1 MRCSADELIQ
11 KRKELW
17 NTKHSIM
24 QDKKLRQGIANEIVK
39 NEQLRMEV
47 QEFPEKLVELLF
59 IVVDKEKNV
68 VPFFF
73 NEVQEDFI
81 KNVLNKAKL
90 DYANREITDISI
102 LILKGRQQGFTTAI
116 TAYQLACSI
125 TQRNFEGITLADEAS
140 NTEAIFQNKA
150 KYVYNQLPDN
160 IKPTEKFN
168 NKRQMLFEKINSS
181 WSVDTATKDVGRSRT
196 INFLHGSEV
205 AFWRDGV
212 SSILAGL
219 GEALT
224 KSAIKIYETTAN
236 GFNDFREMWKSGA
249 HINVFYEWWRTS
261 EYRIEFASKQT
272 RDNFLQRV
280 ETREDWIYERLRWLK
295 YVKRLDDEQ
304 LWWYYSKYKKMLDKE
319 LIKQEYP
326 CTPDEAFLSSGN
338 CIFDKDKIITR
349 LDAAPKPLK
358 VGYFEY
364 DYDDTLP
371 AFGTLDPITDK
382 PYKKNKISNIK
393 WVNDPNGYI
402 KIYKL
407 PNTPHI
413 TKYGI
418 GGDTAGDGSDFF
430 TGHVL
435 DAKTGEQV
443 AVLKHQMDADLY
455 AKQMYCLGMYYK
467 QALIGIE
474 CNFDS
479 FPIKELQ
486 RLGYTNLYIR
496 EREDK
501 ISGIMEKSYGFRTT
515 SVTRPVII
523 SNLVKVVRDTI
534 ELINDE
540 DTLKEMLMF
549 VKNDKGRAEAQE
561 GEHDDLVM
569 GLAIA
574 YRIIEQIV
582 FMDEEIIVQN
592 EPQFQFEKEEFC
604 NYEDYGEEIEII

>member
-326 CTPDEAFLSSGN
+326 CAPDEAFLSSGN

-443 AVLKHQMDADLY
+443 AVLKHQMDVDLY

-515 SVTRPVII
+515 KVTRPVII
-523 SNLVKVVRDTI
+523 SNLVKVVRDTV
-534 ELINDE
+534 ELINDV

-549 VKNDKGRAEAQE
+549 VKNDEGRAEAQE

-582 FMDEEIIVQN
+582 FMDEAIIVQS
-592 EPQFQFEKEEFC
+592 KYEFKSD
-604 NYEDYGEEIEII
+604 NNDFFSDSGEEIEII

>member
-1 MRCSADELIQ
+1 MIYSADELIQ
-11 KRKELW
+11 KRKDLW
-17 NTKHSIM
+17 QNKHSIF
-24 QDKKLRQGIANEIVK
+24 QDKKLRQAIANEIIK
-39 NEQLRMEV
+39 NEQLRSEV
-47 QEFPEKLVELLF
+47 QEYPEKLIELLF
-59 IVVDKEKNV
+59 VVVDKDKNV
-68 VPFFF
+68 IPFFL
-73 NEVQEDFI
+73 NEVQNDFI
-81 KNVLNKAKL
+81 KNVLNKAKK
-90 DYANREITDISI
+90 DFENREITDISI

-125 TQRNFEGITLADEAS
+125 TQRNFEGITLADESS

-150 KYVYNQLPDN
+150 KYVYNQLPDA

-168 NKRQMLFEKINSS
+168 NKRQLLFENLNSS
-181 WSVDTATKDVGRSRT
+181 WSADTATKDVGRSRT

-205 AFWRDGV
+205 AFWRNGV

-224 KSAIKIYETTAN
+224 KSSVKIFETTAN

-249 HINVFYEWWRTS
+249 HINVFYEWWRTK

-272 RDNFLQRV
+272 KENFLQRLDA
-280 ETREDWIYERLRWLK
+280 REDWIYERLRWLK
-295 YVKRLDDEQ
+295 YVKHLEDEQ
-304 LWWYYSKYKKMLDKE
+304 LWWYYSKYKKMLNKE

-338 CIFDKDKIITR
+338 CVFDKDKIITR
-349 LDAAPKPLK
+349 IDEAPKPLK
-358 VGYFEY
+358 IGYFEY
-364 DYDDTLP
+364 DYNDTLP
-371 AFGTLDPITDK
+371 AFGTLNPYTDR
-382 PYKKNKISNIK
+382 PYEKNKISNIK

-402 KIYKL
+402 KIYKV

-455 AKQMYCLGMYYK
+455 SKQMYCLGMYYK
-467 QALIGIE
+467 QALVGIE
-474 CNFDS
+474 SNFDS

-486 RLGYTNLYIR
+486 RLGYPNLYIR

-501 ISGIMEKSYGFRTT
+501 FSGIMEKSYGFRTT

-523 SNLVKVVRDTI
+523 SNLVRIVRDTV
-534 ELINDE
+534 ELINDS

-549 VKNDKGRAEAQE
+549 IKNEKGRAEAQE

-574 YRIIEQIV
+574 YRIIEQVV
-582 FMDEEIIVQN
+582 FMEDEIIIQN
-592 EPQFQFEKEEFC
+592 ETQLQFQSENED
-604 NYEDYGEEIEII
+604 YSDYGEDIEII

>member
-1 MRCSADELIQ
+1 MRYSADELIQ

-39 NEQLRMEV
+39 NEQLRIEI

-150 KYVYNQLPDN
+150 KYVYNQLPEN

-236 GFNDFREMWKSGA
+236 GFNDFREMWKSRA
-249 HINVFYEWWRTS
+249 HINVFYEWWRTA
-261 EYRIEFASKQT
+261 EYRIEFANKQT
-272 RDNFLQRV
+272 KNNFLQRV
-280 ETREDWIYERLRWLK
+280 ETREEWIYERLRWLK

-304 LWWYYSKYKKMLDKE
+304 LWWYYSKYKKMLNKE

-349 LDAAPKPLK
+349 LDATPKPVK
-358 VGYFEY
+358 IGYFEY

-486 RLGYTNLYIR
+486 RLGYPNLYIR

-523 SNLVKVVRDTI
+523 SNLVKVVRDTV

-582 FMDEEIIVQN
+582 FMDEAIIVQS
-592 EPQFQFEKEEFC
+592 KYEFKSD
-604 NYEDYGEEIEII
+604 NNDFFSDSGEEIEII

>member
-1 MRCSADELIQ
+1 MKYTADGLIQ

-17 NTKHSIM
+17 ESKHSIF
-24 QDKKLRQGIANEIVK
+24 QDKKLRQGIANEIIK
-39 NEQLRMEV
+39 NEYLRKEV
-47 QEFPEKLVELLF
+47 QDYPEKLIELLF
-59 IVVDKEKNV
+59 VVVDKEKNLI
-68 VPFFF
+68 PFFL
-73 NEVQEDFI
+73 NEVQNDFI

-168 NKRQMLFEKINSS
+168 NKRQMLFDKINSS
-181 WSVDTATKDVGRSRT
+181 WSVDTATKQVGRSRT

-212 SSILAGL
+212 SDILAGL

-224 KSAIKIYETTAN
+224 KSAIKIFETTAN
-236 GFNDFREMWKSGA
+236 GFNDFRDMWKSGA

-280 ETREDWIYERLRWLK
+280 ETREEWIYERLRWLK

-304 LWWYYSKYKKMLDKE
+304 LWWYYSKYKKMLNKD

-371 AFGTLDPITDK
+371 AFGTLNPYTDR
-382 PYKKNKISNIK
+382 PYEKFKISNIK
-393 WVNDPNGYI
+393 WVNDSNGYI
-402 KIYKL
+402 KLYCL
-407 PNTPHI
+407 PNTPEVSQ
-413 TKYGI
+413 YCI
-418 GGDTAGDGSDFF
+418 GGDTAGEGSDYF

-435 DAKTGEQV
+435 DAKYGTQV
-443 AVLKHQMDADLY
+443 AVLRQQMDSDLY
-455 AKQMYCLGMYYK
+455 SRQMYCLGMYYK

-474 CNFDS
+474 SNFDS
-479 FPIKELQ
+479 FPIKELV
-486 RLGYTNLYIR
+486 RLGYPNMYVR

-501 ISGIMEKSYGFRTT
+501 FTGIKEKSYGFRTT
-515 SVTRPVII
+515 NVTRPVII
-523 SNLVKVVRDTI
+523 SNLVKIARENI
-534 ELINDE
+534 ELINDM

-549 VKNDKGRAEAQE
+549 IKNENGRAEAQE

-574 YRIIEQIV
+574 FRVMEQVVLKNESILIE
-582 FMDEEIIVQN
+582 N
-592 EPQFQFEKEEFC
+592 RYEFKSD
-604 NYEDYGEEIEII
+604 NKDFFSETGEEIEII